1 MFSIY
6 HIIWL
11 VISFALIVFGVVYL
25 KRTNPPLRKVLS
37 FACIGSVISELVKTF
52 SVISLVPSS
61 TGLQNNIYLEL
72 EHVPLHLCSIQIIL
86 IFYTRFAKDGPLRDI
101 ILAFMYPSCTI
112 GALFSIFIPT
122 IFIDIYDPSQ
132 AFTHPHPYQ
141 YFLYHVMLIILG
153 IYILISKQVDLKP
166 KHYFTTLG
174 VLGIFAFFS
183 LYFNSMVATPKYID
197 GELISVDY
205 VGNFLF
211 TYAPPIDI
219 PLTQLWHWYLYLA
232 IIITLAVSLIA
243 LFYIPVF
250 KRNKKINYRDR
261 SF

>member
-6 HIIWL
+6 HIIRL
-11 VISFALIVFGVVYL
+11 IISFALIVFGVVYL
-25 KRTNPPLRKVLS
+25 KRTNPPLKKFLS
-37 FACIGSVISELVKTF
+37 FACIVAVISEIIKTF
-52 SVISLVPSS
+52 SVITLVPSS
-61 TGLQNNIYLEL
+61 TGLHNYIYLEL

-86 IFYTRFAKDGPLRDI
+86 LFYVRFAKEGPFRDI
-101 ILAFMYPSCTI
+101 ILAFMYPTCAI
-112 GALFSIFIPT
+112 GATLSLLIPT

-166 KHYFTTLG
+166 KHYLTTMG
-174 VLGIFAFFS
+174 VLGTFAFAS
-183 LYFNSMVATPKYID
+183 LYFNSMVASPRYID
-197 GELISVDY
+197 GELVSVDY
-205 VGNFLF
+205 AGNFLF

-219 PLTQLWHWYLYLA
+219 PLTELWHWYLYLG
-232 IIITLAVSLIA
+232 IIISLAFGLIA

-250 KRNKKINYRDR
+250 KRNKK
-261 SF
+261 

>member
-1 MFSIY
+1 MFSIN

-11 VISFALIVFGVVYL
+11 FISFSLIIAGVYYL
-25 KRTNPPLRKVLS
+25 KKNNPPLRSVLT
-37 FACIGSVISELVKTF
+37 FACVVAAVSELIKTF

-61 TGLQNNIYLEL
+61 TGNNMHIYLEL

-86 IFYTRFAKDGPLRDI
+86 IFFVRFARDSKFRDA
-101 ILAFMYPSCTI
+101 ILAFMYPTCTV
-112 GALFSIFIPT
+112 GATFSLFIPT

-141 YFLYHVMLIILG
+141 YFLYHVMLIVLG
-153 IYILISKQVDLKP
+153 IYILISNQVDIRP
-166 KHYFTTLG
+166 KHYISTMG
-174 VLGIFAFFS
+174 ILGIFAFLS
-183 LYFNSMVATPKYID
+183 LYFNSMVASPVYRD

-211 TYAPPIDI
+211 TYEPPIDI
-219 PLTQLWHWYLYLA
+219 PLTEIWHWYLYLG
-232 IIITLAVSLIA
+232 IIISLAFGLIA

-250 KRNKKINYRDR
+250 IKNKKQK
-261 SF
+261 

>member
-6 HIIWL
+6 HIIW
-11 VISFALIVFGVVYL
+11 VIISFVLIFVGVIYL
-25 KRTNPPLRKVLS
+25 KKNNPPLKKVLS
-37 FACIGSVISELVKTF
+37 FACVVSVVSELVKTF

-112 GALFSIFIPT
+112 GAIFSIFIPT

-141 YFLYHVMLIILG
+141 YFLYHVMLIVLG

-197 GELISVDY
+197 AELISVDY

-232 IIITLAVSLIA
+232 IILTLALSLIA

-250 KRNKKINYRDR
+250 KRNKK
-261 SF
+261 